1 MKSTSR
7 DVGTTATMAIAARAD
22 GLHPTL
28 PQDGLAGTLVGRV
41 WRPGAPAGPAVV
53 VLRPDGVFDLS
64 RHFPTMSTLLE
75 TGQAAHAVHSVAGEF
90 LCSVDALLDNSSQA
104 DERDP
109 ALPWLLAPC
118 DLQVVKAAGVTFAAS
133 MIERVIEEQAGG
145 DPSRAQGLRS
155 QVTAL
160 IGADLSGIRPGSA
173 EAQALKKLLQ
183 DKKLWSQYLEVGI
196 GPDAEVFT
204 KAPVLASVGHGQDIG
219 IRADSA
225 WNNPEPEVVLAVN
238 SRGDVVGA
246 ALGNDVNLRDIE
258 GRSALLLGKAKDNNA
273 SCAIGPFIRLF
284 DGTFGLDQV
293 RRETV
298 HLHVAGQDGYT
309 LQGINTMASIS
320 RDPLDLVA
328 QTLACHQY
336 PDGFMLF
343 LGTLFAPTDDRDEPG
358 GGFTHKLGDVV
369 TIHSHWLGTLRN
381 RVTHCETAP
390 PWRFG
395 LREFIRNLAERGLLE
410 RARL

>member
-1 MKSTSR
+1 M
-7 DVGTTATMAIAARAD
+7 TATTTPMPVRTD
-22 GLHPTL
+22 GLHPVL
-28 PQDGLAGTLVGRV
+28 PQDGLDGTLVGRV
-41 WRPGAPAGPAVV
+41 WRAGTPGGPAVV

-64 RHFPTMSTLLE
+64 RHFATMSTLLE
-75 TGQAAHAVHSVAGEF
+75 IDQPAQAVRSVSGEY
-90 LCSVDALLDNSSQA
+90 LCSIDVLLDNSKA
-104 DERDP
+104 EGRD
-109 ALPWLLAPC
+109 ATVPWLLAPC

-145 DPSRAQGLRS
+145 DPSLAQGLRN

-160 IGADLSGIRPGSA
+160 IGNNLSDIRPGSP
-173 EAQALKKLLQ
+173 QALALKHLLQ
-183 DKKLWSQYLEVGI
+183 RQKLWSQYLEVGI

-204 KAPVLASVGHGQDIG
+204 KSPVLAAVGHGQDIG
-219 IRADSA
+219 IRSDSA

-238 SRGDVVGA
+238 GRGGIVGA

-284 DGTFGLDQV
+284 DERFGLDQL

-298 HLHVAGQDGYT
+298 HLQVSGEDGYT
-309 LQGINTMASIS
+309 LRGINTMASIS
-320 RDPLDLVA
+320 RDPVDLVA

-343 LGTLFAPTDDRDEPG
+343 LGTLFAPTEDRDEPG

-369 TIHSHWLGTLRN
+369 TIHSHWLGRLQN
-381 RVTHCETAP
+381 RVTHCEAAP

-395 LREFIRNLAERGLLE
+395 LRAFIGNLAERGLLQG
-410 RARL
+410 ARL